1 MRAKLLVTAASV
13 LGAACAVL
21 ACQAITGLTDIEKV
35 DCLDCGD
42 SGGETGPPCTHTFC
56 ASFDQ
61 GSVLTGWQ
69 AQGTSPGGM
78 LALDTQMPKS
88 PPASLLASVPKT
100 ERGSAAATLGQ
111 SFAKPLKGA
120 HLELDMRLQQIGS
133 FPVPEAG
140 VDAGPDA
147 DAGDAATEAVEGG
160 VADAST
166 EAGVVDAGAPVGAV
180 LSDFARVATISAGDV
195 ATPTG
200 VALAW
205 RNGGAFVLV
214 FTPIDGA
221 NPRGGV
227 SEVAFPLVPT
237 PALDKWIRVKLDVVF
252 SATGGGSVKVS
263 IDGAPALDKSGL
275 SIAGAGAPGSQIE
288 IGLATRDTTPELKAS
303 YDNVTLDLDP

>member
-1 MRAKLLVTAASV
+1 MRAKLFVTAASV

-21 ACQAITGLTDIEKV
+21 ACQAVSGLTDIEKV
-35 DCLDCGD
+35 DCLDCGEA
-42 SGGETGPPCTHTFC
+42 GAGEAGPPCTHTFC

-61 GSVLTGWQ
+61 GTVLTGWRAQ
-69 AQGTSPGGM
+69 AQSPGGM

-100 ERGSAAATLGQ
+100 ESGSAAATLGQ

-133 FPVPEAG
+133 FPVAEAG
-140 VDAGPDA
+140 VDAGPGM
-147 DAGDAATEAVEGG
+147 DAGDAATAELEGG
-160 VADAST
+160 VADASA
-166 EAGVVDAGAPVGAV
+166 EGGVDAGPPLGAV

-195 ATPTG
+195 TTPTG

-214 FTPIDGA
+214 FTPIAG
-221 NPRGGV
+221 GGV
-227 SEVAFPLVPT
+227 SEVALPLVPT

-275 SIAGAGAPGSQIE
+275 SIAGAGAPGSQLE

-303 YDNVTLDLDP
+303 YDNVTLDLDN